1 MGNVATIVMAYRL
14 NKEHTIKNE
23 NKEKFKKNNISNY
36 LYGKYIFKDVSRFSD
51 TNPLL
56 RKKKGSKDL

>member
-14 NKEHTIKNE
+14 NKNYTIKNE
-23 NKEKFKKNNISNY
+23 NKEKFKKKNISNY
-36 LYGKYIFKDVSRFSD
+36 LYGKYIFKDVLRFSD